1 MIKINKDASAFPIPG
16 NSHPDF
22 QGLSI
27 RAYYAGLA
35 MQSLFSR
42 GLSDS
47 ESVSEN
53 CYLSVAIADKLI
65 EALNHE

>member
-27 RAYYAGLA
+27 RAYYAGLVMQA
-35 MQSLFSR
+35 MFSR
-42 GLSDS
+42 DAAEDEG
-47 ESVSEN
+47 VAEN
-53 CYLSVAIADKLI
+53 CYIAVAIADKLI